1 MKLQTIQEFELYAM
15 MYVAGL
21 DMKVSKE
28 EMKLMKQDVSP
39 ELFEQV
45 SDMFRNDS
53 DVEAIEAIREASAA
67 YLTTDAKK
75 QEFIQKLRILAA
87 SDKLVHIEEA
97 NISMLEKM
105 ILNA

>member
-21 DMKVSKE
+21 DMQVSKE

-45 SDMFRNDS
+45 SDMFRKDS
-53 DVEAIEAIREASAA
+53 DVEAIVAIREASAA
-67 YLTTDAKK
+67 YLTTDAQK
-75 QEFIQKLRILAA
+75 QEFIQKLRNLAA
-87 SDKLVHIEEA
+87 SDAVAHIEQA
-97 NISMLEKM
+97 NLDMLEKM